1 MPPPRRKPA
10 RLAGAGG
17 FVYHPA
23 AYMRI
28 LHRYVL
34 TNFLV
39 TFAMSMAVLT
49 FVMMVGLVF
58 ESLKYIARG
67 MDAMLVVRFLWHN
80 LPGTLSYSVP
90 VSLLVSSL
98 LVFSRLSSDS
108 EISAMRSCGVPLA
121 AIMRTPVLFAALM
134 ALVCLHVNNNVSP
147 DAAYS
152 RALRRKTFKATDV
165 MALLEPRTWIDMGEY
180 DIFVAKRD
188 GEVLQDLR
196 VNQPLS
202 GGRTREIRAASAH
215 VATNGEGRAMLM
227 MTDVTIDPWRDDQ
240 PGMSHAATWQLPL
253 SAISGRDD
261 APVRRGRGPVR
272 RAKDLRTWELVR
284 DVVVARRDPP
294 VRPSDLERLAELG
307 RRAAEAREDVE
318 HPESANRAAVS
329 NAVVAAARSALF
341 ASDADLAAL
350 APADA
355 AAARAALPLLSN
367 ALVSASAPALTN
379 ALRAAALAGLT
390 NAVAAA
396 AAHPA
401 VPPSR
406 AALEARAENAMNRLE
421 GARKRLE
428 PAFRAEKELSRAKVE
443 IGVRATLAAA
453 CLCFVL
459 VGIPLGIQSHRRES
473 SVGIGLSLA
482 IAGAFY
488 FFCITAESLS
498 KHPELRAH
506 WLLPVPVAICI
517 ALHVWLMHRHE

>member
-1 MPPPRRKPA
+1 
-10 RLAGAGG
+10 
-17 FVYHPA
+17 
-23 AYMRI
+23 MRI
-28 LHRYVL
+28 LHRYIL
-34 TNFLV
+34 SNFLV

-67 MDAMLVVRFLWHN
+67 MDAMLVVRFLWQN

-134 ALVCLHVNNNVSP
+134 SLVCLHVNDNVSP

-165 MALLEPRTWIDMGEY
+165 MALLEPRTWIDMGDY
-180 DIFVAKRD
+180 DIFVARRD
-188 GEVLQDLR
+188 GEILQDLR
-196 VNQPLS
+196 VNQPLP

-227 MTDVTIDPWRDDQ
+227 MTDVTIDPWRDDE

-261 APVRRGRGPVR
+261 QPARRGRGPVR
-272 RAKDLRTWELVR
+272 RAKDQPTWALVR
-284 DVVVARRDPP
+284 DVAVAYRDPP
-294 VRPSDLERLAELG
+294 VRPGDLEDLAEFE
-307 RRAAEAREDVE
+307 RTAAEARHDFE
-318 HPESANRAAVS
+318 HPEAAVS
-329 NAVVAAARSALF
+329 NAVVRAAENAIAAAG
-341 ASDADLAAL
+341 ADLALL
-350 APADA
+350 AATNA
-355 AAARAALPLLSN
+355 AAGAGLASLAATNAVSPLAALTLFSN
-367 ALVSASAPALTN
+367 ALASASAPDLDDAI
-379 ALRAAALAGLT
+379 RAATAAGLT
-390 NAVAAA
+390 NAVEAADGRTIAELQQGELA
-396 AAHPA
+396 AR
-401 VPPSR
+401 VVR
-406 AALEARAENAMNRLE
+406 AEARLARARADLKPRL
-421 GARKRLE
+421 
-428 PAFRAEKELSRAKVE
+428 RAEKELSRAKVE

-506 WLLPVPVAICI
+506 WLLPVPVAICV

>member
-1 MPPPRRKPA
+1 
-10 RLAGAGG
+10 
-17 FVYHPA
+17 
-23 AYMRI
+23 MRI

-34 TNFLV
+34 ANFLV

-67 MDAMLVVRFLWHN
+67 MDAMLVLRFLWQN

-134 ALVCLHVNNNVSP
+134 ALVCLHVNDNVSP
-147 DAAYS
+147 DAAYT
-152 RALRRKTFKATDV
+152 RALRRKTFKASDV
-165 MALLEPRTWIDMGEY
+165 MALLEPRTWIAMGEY
-180 DIFVAKRD
+180 DIFIAKRD

-202 GGRTREIRAASAH
+202 GGRTREIRAATAH

-240 PGMSHAATWQLPL
+240 PGMSHAEAWQLPL

-261 APVRRGRGPVR
+261 SPASRGRNPVR
-272 RAKDLRTWELVR
+272 RAKDLPTWALVR
-284 DVVVARRDPP
+284 NVAVAIRHPP
-294 VRPSDLERLAELG
+294 VRPEDRERLAVLESRL
-307 RRAAEAREDVE
+307 AEARE
-318 HPESANRAAVS
+318 NL
-329 NAVVAAARSALF
+329 ARC
-341 ASDADLAAL
+341 
-350 APADA
+350 
-355 AAARAALPLLSN
+355 
-367 ALVSASAPALTN
+367 TN
-379 ALRAAALAGLT
+379 ALAAGNT
-390 NAVAAA
+390 NAVAAGLANA
-396 AAHPA
+396 ATNA
-401 VPPSR
+401 VAGISNVVTNAVAGISNAVASVTNAVADAVQAPDEDQDPGVL
-406 AALEARAENAMNRLE
+406 AARVVHAEGRLARARAN
-421 GARKRLE
+421 LE

-498 KHPELRAH
+498 KHPELHAH
-506 WLLPVPVAICI
+506 WLLPVPVVICL